1 MVHLLPVRNQCLL
14 FVQEHTV
21 RQTAMNTTE
30 QDAELNTVVNTMNK
44 NKQTIVQ
51 MDRAST
57 KTGNNHAENA

>member
-1 MVHLLPVRNQCLL
+1 MLPVRNQCLL

-21 RQTAMNTTE
+21 RQTAVNTTE

-57 KTGNNHAENA
+57 KTK